1 MTDDSK
7 RDQRGDLDLSFL
19 ARQPARASEIPNLNR
34 PGERTSPTGS
44 DHGFQTAG
52 GSGGE
57 ANTLTVSRGIAL
69 KGDITTCERLVVEGS
84 IEASLEGAKYL
95 EIGSTGRF
103 SGTARVQDAVIGGR
117 FDGDLTVD
125 KTLRITATGRIEGTV
140 TYGQLE
146 VENGGEVHGSVSVRS

>member
-7 RDQRGDLDLSFL
+7 REQRGDLDLSFL

-34 PGERTSPTGS
+34 PGERMSAGGEQ
-44 DHGFQTAG
+44 GFQTAG
-52 GSGGE
+52 GGE

-95 EIGSTGRF
+95 EIGSSGRF

-117 FDGDLTVD
+117 FEGDLSVE
-125 KTLRITATGRIEGTV
+125 KTLRITSTGRIEGTV